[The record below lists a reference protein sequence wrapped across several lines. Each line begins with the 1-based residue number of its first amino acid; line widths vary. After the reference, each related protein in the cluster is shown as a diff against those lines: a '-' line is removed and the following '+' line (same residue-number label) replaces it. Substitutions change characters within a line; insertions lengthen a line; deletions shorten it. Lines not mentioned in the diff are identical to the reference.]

1 MKSRCDWEA
10 TNKTLGGVT
19 QSEVVSRQ
27 HRVSLLFCFLTQR
40 GESTYFHELYI
51 HSEWDTKW
59 DGSSKK
65 GAGMRIRGRHYFL
78 NVSPFSVSIFLSDED
93 YDY

>member
-1 MKSRCDWEA
+1 M
-10 TNKTLGGVT
+10 
-19 QSEVVSRQ
+19 SRQ

-40 GESTYFHELYI
+40 GESTHFHELYI
-51 HSEWDTKW
+51 HPKCDIKW
-59 DGSSKK
+59 AGDSMK
-65 GAGMRIRGRHYFL
+65 GEGTNIRGRHYFL

>member
-1 MKSRCDWEA
+1 MKSRCGWEA

-27 HRVSLLFCFLTQR
+27 DRVSLLFCFLTQR

-51 HSEWDTKW
+51 SEWDTKW
-59 DGSSKK
+59 DGNSKK
-65 GAGMRIRGRHYFL
+65 GEGLSIRGRHYFL